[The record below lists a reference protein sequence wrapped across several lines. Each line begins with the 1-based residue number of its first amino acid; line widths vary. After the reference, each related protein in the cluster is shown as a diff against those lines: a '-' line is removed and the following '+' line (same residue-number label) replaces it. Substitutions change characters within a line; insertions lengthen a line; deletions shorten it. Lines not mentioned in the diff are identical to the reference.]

1 MFKEKAL
8 KDKYVK
14 LFLQK
19 IEKGTYSINYQ
30 KYIEEVKSI
39 HASRMIH
46 ILSTKDLLGSQKAIL
61 DCIVENQ
68 QKRSRLVTIKTECVR
83 KESILTEKIETLS
96 KYIKSV
102 FNRQLTLEYST
113 QQARNVAVE
122 SLFSDAEEQIQ
133 KMQSL
138 TKIIDIILIDIDQAG
153 WATRNI
159 VEVLK
164 ISSNKLG
171 EV

>member
-1 MFKEKAL
+1 MFKEKAS

-14 LFLQK
+14 TFLAK
-19 IEKGTYSINYQ
+19 IEKGTYSIDYQ

-39 HASRMIH
+39 HAGRMIH
-46 ILSTKDLLGSQKAIL
+46 ILATKDLLGSQKAIL

-83 KESILTEKIETLS
+83 KENILLEKISTLT
-96 KYIKSV
+96 KYIKAN
-102 FNRQLTLEYST
+102 FNHQLTLEYST
-113 QQARNVAVE
+113 QQARNTAVE
-122 SLFSDAEEQIQ
+122 SLFSDAEEQIIR
-133 KMQSL
+133 MQSL
-138 TKIIDIILIDIDQAG
+138 TKIIDIILVDIDQAG

-164 ISSNKLG
+164 ISSNKLS